1 MTTKPYEGLRVVD
14 FSTTLA
20 GPHCTRMLADMG
32 AEVVKIEPPEGEMM
46 RIRPPVR
53 NGESTLFGHL
63 NVGKKS
69 VVIDLKSTEGAR
81 AARRLALEADVLVEN
96 FRPGVM
102 QRLGLDFEVL
112 CNANPRLIY
121 CSISGYGQTGPSAEL
136 PAYAPVIHAAAGYD
150 MAHLRYQEGRQRPDY
165 CGIYVADVLAGTY
178 AFGAIGV
185 ALHVRASSGL
195 GTFIDVSM
203 LESVLSM
210 MPAEVQQAQFHVPM
224 PSRPLFGPIETVDGY
239 VMLAVGSE
247 KTFKGISD
255 AAGRPDILDD
265 PRFRRYPERR
275 ANWGALMEIV
285 EQWSRKLTSE
295 ECLRRLAE
303 HGLPASL
310 YRTVAEAMS
319 DPQLVH
325 RGALADVED
334 SAGTFKT
341 LNSPFQISGADTTA
355 GKHVPRL
362 GEHTCELLG
371 ATDHPGADSQT
382 LSAAGGVGKA
392 AQCADQTVSGQILS

>member
-1 MTTKPYEGLRVVD
+1 MATKPYSGLRVLD

-32 AEVVKIEPPEGEMM
+32 AEVIKVETLDGDMM

-53 NGESTLFGHL
+53 NGASTLFGQL

-69 VVIDLKSTEGAR
+69 VVLDLKSAEGAQ
-81 AARRLALEADVLVEN
+81 AAKRLALESDILVEN

-102 QRLGLDFEVL
+102 KRFGLGHETL
-112 CNANPRLIY
+112 CDENPALIY
-121 CSISGYGQTGPSAEL
+121 CAISGYGQTGPSATL

-150 MAHLRYQEGRQRPDY
+150 MAHLRYQDGRERPDY
-165 CGIYVADVLAGTY
+165 CGIYVADVLAGAY

-185 ALHVRASSGL
+185 ALHTRASTGK

-203 LESVLSM
+203 LESVLSL
-210 MPAEVQQAQFHVPM
+210 MPAELQQSQFDVPM
-224 PSRPLFGPIETVDGY
+224 PSRPLFGPIETTDGY

-255 AAGRPDILDD
+255 AIERPDILTD
-265 PRFRRYPERR
+265 PRFKHYPERR
-275 ANWGALMEIV
+275 ANWALLMDIV
-285 EQWSRKLTSE
+285 EDWSRGLTSK
-295 ECLRRLAE
+295 ECLARLVK

-310 YRTVAEAMS
+310 YRTVAEALD

-325 RGALADVED
+325 RGAIVEAED
-334 SAGTFKT
+334 SAGAFNI
-341 LNSPFQISGADTTA
+341 LSPPFQITGADTSA
-355 GKHVPRL
+355 GRHVPRL
-362 GEHTCELLG
+362 GEHTCEIVGELKFSLAHDSG
-371 ATDHPGADSQT
+371 NKKQVAD
-382 LSAAGGVGKA
+382 
-392 AQCADQTVSGQILS
+392 